1 MTSREG
7 PRGDEDSRPL
17 SVSGEGVVGA
27 KTLYP
32 VNDRRPCYFNF
43 NLVNFKL
50 YIFWNK
56 TYRINI
62 IIKKIAPAFYST
74 EISLV
79 HVMKVKKVMRLS

>member
-1 MTSREG
+1 MTFREG

-43 NLVNFKL
+43 NLVNKEELKVILSYDTYCGIKHIKL
-50 YIFWNK
+50 I
-56 TYRINI
+56 
-62 IIKKIAPAFYST
+62 
-74 EISLV
+74 L
-79 HVMKVKKVMRLS
+79 